1 MDVVTPSPT
10 AANAPAPTGWQGR
23 FFGSRRALRNW
34 SIANLVANCGII
46 VSGAVVRLTA
56 SGLGC
61 DTWPKCSDD
70 SYTAHPALGWHSYI
84 EFGNRT
90 LTFVLM
96 AIAIATVVTAI
107 RSRAPQREIT
117 LAWLIFAGIPFQGV
131 IGGITVLTHLNPWV
145 VALHL
150 LLSVML
156 IAWCVKLVQQTSD
169 GTPVAVTPRQR
180 TLVVVLFWL
189 MTFGLWL
196 GTVVTGAGP
205 HSGDHGAARNNLD
218 IETVAKAHA
227 WTIWVVVALTLALL
241 AMAVQQGNIRLRS
254 LVKWLLAAEL
264 LQGAIGYAQY
274 FNGLP
279 LGLVICHMIG
289 IGLVTTAV
297 SWVYYGT
304 RRGLPA

>member
-1 MDVVTPSPT
+1 MDVV
-10 AANAPAPTGWQGR
+10 APAPADWQTR
-23 FFGSRRALRNW
+23 LFGTRRALRNW
-34 SIANLVANCGII
+34 SIGNLVANCGII
-46 VSGAVVRLTA
+46 VSGAVVRLTG

-70 SYTAHPALGWHSYI
+70 SYTAHPALGWHSYV

-96 AIAIATVVTAI
+96 AVAIATIVAAI
-107 RSRAPQREIT
+107 RSGAPQRERF

-156 IAWCVKLVQQTSD
+156 IAWCVKLVQWTGD
-169 GTPVAVTPRQR
+169 GVPVTVTALQR
-180 TLVVVLFWL
+180 RLVVVLFWL
-189 MTFGLWL
+189 MMFGLWL

-205 HSGDHGAARNNLD
+205 NSGDHGAARNNLD

-227 WTIWVVVALTLALL
+227 WTIWVVVGLTVVLL
-241 AMAVQQGNIRLRS
+241 AMAIQQGHARLRS
-254 LVKWLLAAEL
+254 LLKWLLAAEL

-279 LGLVICHMIG
+279 LALVICHMIG

-297 SWVYYGT
+297 SWLYYGT
-304 RRGLPA
+304 RRGIPA

>member
-1 MDVVTPSPT
+1 MDVVTSSP
-10 AANAPAPTGWQGR
+10 AAEKGGL
-23 FFGSRRALRNW
+23 FGTRRALRGW
-34 SIANLVANCGII
+34 TIANLVANCGII
-46 VSGAVVRLTA
+46 VTGAVVRLTG

-61 DTWPKCSDD
+61 DTWPKCSDE
-70 SYTAHPALGWHSYI
+70 SYTAHPALGWHSYV

-90 LTFVLM
+90 LTFVLL

-107 RSRAPQREIT
+107 RSGAPQRER
-117 LAWLIFAGIPFQGV
+117 LMAWLIFAGIPFQGV

-156 IAWCVKLVQQTSD
+156 IAWCVRLVQWSGD
-169 GTPVAVTPRQR
+169 GEPVTVAPLHRN
-180 TLVVVLFWL
+180 LVKVLFWL
-189 MTFGLWL
+189 MMFGLWL

-205 HSGDHGAARNNLD
+205 NSGDHGAARNNLE

-227 WTIWVVVALTLALL
+227 WTIWAVVALTIALL
-241 AMAVQQGNIRLRS
+241 VIAIRTGNLRLRS
-254 LVKWLLAAEL
+254 MVLWLLAAEL

-279 LGLVICHMIG
+279 MGLVICHMIG

-297 SWVYYGT
+297 SWLYYGT